1 MVRSHVSAANCAGCH
16 NRIDPLGLALEH
28 YDAIGEWRDDEP
40 VWVDPANPV
49 RNQEAIKK
57 RYKLYA
63 VWSPV
68 PRFPIDDAFAMGAVK
83 GNGADAVKQYLV
95 ANRDRFATGF
105 VEKLAIYSLGRRLL
119 LTDEPQLH
127 AVRDAALADEFRF
140 QKVIE
145 ALVQSDLFQKR

>member
-1 MVRSHVSAANCAGCH
+1 
-16 NRIDPLGLALEH
+16 
-28 YDAIGEWRDDEP
+28 
-40 VWVDPANPV
+40 
-49 RNQEAIKK
+49 
-57 RYKLYA
+57 
-63 VWSPV
+63 
-68 PRFPIDDAFAMGAVK
+68 
-83 GNGADAVKQYLV
+83 
-95 ANRDRFATGF
+95 